1 MSFRMYFLKIC
12 YLFKISRNTKT
23 LVRLFGNS
31 IKFHIHYKLNL
42 YSKKDQSAKF
52 YELSIQERSIDLF
65 MRTNK
70 GDLAIFYEIFWK
82 EIYKIPFLVLPEKS
96 VILDLGAH
104 IGCTAIYFSMIYPD
118 AQIYAVEAS
127 EESYNIL
134 KENVKSFKNIIAVQ
148 AVIDSKD
155 GVVCFDTS
163 GYSFNSKINHNGKM
177 VQSISISTLMMQYQI
192 TRVNLIK
199 IDIEGAEKNIL
210 QNNVNWLKKT
220 DNMIIELHDDYKLV
234 DLSKDIAP
242 FGFTLTIPSKT
253 NGLLNIFAGR
263 TLENQH

>member
-1 MSFRMYFLKIC
+1 MHPKKNQLAELYKFRMK
-12 YLFKISRNTKT
+12 
-23 LVRLFGNS
+23 G
-31 IKFHIHYKLNL
+31 
-42 YSKKDQSAKF
+42 
-52 YELSIQERSIDLF
+52 ESIDLL
-65 MRTNK
+65 MRTNE

-104 IGCTAIYFSMIYPD
+104 IGCTAIYFSMVYPD

-148 AVIDSKD
+148 AVIDSQD

-163 GYSFNSKINHNGKM
+163 GYSFNSKLNHNGKM

-210 QNNVNWLKKT
+210 QNNVNWLRQIDT
-220 DNMIIELHDDYKLV
+220 MIIELHDDYKLL
-234 DLSKDIAP
+234 DLSKDIVP

>member
-1 MSFRMYFLKIC
+1 LHPKKNQLAELYKFRMK
-12 YLFKISRNTKT
+12 
-23 LVRLFGNS
+23 G
-31 IKFHIHYKLNL
+31 
-42 YSKKDQSAKF
+42 
-52 YELSIQERSIDLF
+52 ESIDLL
-65 MRTNK
+65 MRTNE

-104 IGCTAIYFSMIYPD
+104 IGCTAIYFSMVYPD

-148 AVIDSKD
+148 AVIDSQD

-163 GYSFNSKINHNGKM
+163 GYSFNSKLNHNGKM

-210 QNNVNWLKKT
+210 QNNVNWLRQIDT
-220 DNMIIELHDDYKLV
+220 MIIELHDDYKLL
-234 DLSKDIAP
+234 DLSKDIVP